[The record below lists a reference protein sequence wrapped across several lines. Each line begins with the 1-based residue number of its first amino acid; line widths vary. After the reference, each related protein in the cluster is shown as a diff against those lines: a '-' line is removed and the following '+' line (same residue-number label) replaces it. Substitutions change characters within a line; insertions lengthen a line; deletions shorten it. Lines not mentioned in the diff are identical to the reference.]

1 MSLSEDFNGSHA
13 PKTEWTSFEIAGA
26 NPTIKS
32 YNASAVKK
40 LQRHE

>member
-1 MSLSEDFNGSHA
+1 VEKAGVAILAIYF
-13 PKTEWTSFEIAGA
+13 SFGA
-26 NPTIKS
+26 NSTIVS